1 MSNLVSIIIPTYNE
15 EKNIRECLN
24 SVLEFNYPL
33 NSLEIFVVDGMSEDK
48 TREIVLNEFCALHPN
63 IRLLDNPKRTAP
75 FAFNIGIKESN
86 GDYIVIIGAHSSY
99 SKDYI
104 KNLISWHKKLDA
116 ANIGGVMQT
125 EVRNKNKTTSA
136 IIKVLSNKFGV
147 GNANFRTG
155 SKKVVAVDTVAYG
168 CYKKECFDKFGL
180 FNEKL
185 TRNQDIE
192 FNKRLIKGGE
202 KIYLVP
208 NATCTYYAR
217 ETFSGIAK
225 NNFQNGMWNI
235 LTVFYTK
242 DFKSLSLR
250 HFVPLFFVLA
260 LLLPLILALF
270 YWQFVFVSAL
280 ALVLYLLLII
290 SVSIKLNDKSTSF
303 LNLVFTFFTLHI
315 SYGTGSL
322 IGILKLPLLAIK
334 KE

>member
-1 MSNLVSIIIPTYNE
+1 MEKSVSIIVPCYNE
-15 EKNIRECLN
+15 EKYIENCLN
-24 SVLEFNYPL
+24 SILDFDYPL
-33 NSLEIFVVDGMSEDK
+33 DKLEVFFIDGMSNDL
-48 TREIVLNEFCALHPN
+48 TREIILKYSKQHSFIKL
-63 IRLLDNPKRTAP
+63 IDNPKKTVP
-75 FAFNIGIKESN
+75 FALNKAIKLAKGE
-86 GDYIVIIGAHSSY
+86 IIIRLDAHASY
-99 SKDYI
+99 SKNYI
-104 KNLISWHKKLDA
+104 KYLVENLQKLNA
-116 ANIGGVMQT
+116 ANVGVVWKT
-125 EVRNKNKTTSA
+125 DVYNKNKKSLA
-136 IIKVLSNKFGV
+136 IKKVLSHPIGV
-147 GNANFRTG
+147 GNAHFRTG
-155 SKKVVAVDTVAYG
+155 VTQTMEVDTVPFG
-168 CYKKECFDKFGL
+168 CWRKESFEKHGF

-192 FNKRLIKGGE
+192 FNKRIINAGE
-202 KIYLVP
+202 KIYLLP
-208 NATCTYYAR
+208 NAECVYYAR
-217 ETFSGIAK
+217 ETFRKISK